1 MTRYARIALVVF
13 ALLLL
18 VATSVAANPGGVAD
32 QHRSPVAA
40 SHQPSASP
48 SEDGK
53 DAGETDEANEPE
65 TDGTAPTQALLD
77 RLVAQLD
84 AAGITATAEELTPL
98 IEKYGVGGA
107 VRLLSWA
114 SASGKDVAE
123 IAAMR
128 DEGLG
133 WGQIAAQLN
142 EADSSLHLT
151 PGIGSIMSAGHG
163 HAGAAHA
170 NGHANAHANAKA
182 GNGKP

>member
-1 MTRYARIALVVF
+1 MTRYVRISLVAV

-18 VATSVAANPGGVAD
+18 VVTSVMANPGGAAD

-48 SEDGK
+48 SEEGK
-53 DAGETDEANEPE
+53 DADPHDETNEAE
-65 TDGTAPTQALLD
+65 TDGAAPSEALPD
-77 RLVAQLD
+77 RLVAQLQ
-84 AAGITATAEELTPL
+84 AAGITATAGELTPL
-98 IEKYGVGGA
+98 IEKYGVGGG

-114 SASGKDVAE
+114 AATGKDTSE

-128 DEGLG
+128 DQGLG

-151 PGIGSIMSAGHG
+151 PGIGSIMRAGHG
-163 HAGAAHA
+163 QAGAAH
-170 NGHANAHANAKA
+170 GKAHASGHPA
-182 GNGKP
+182 GGDTGTP

>member
-48 SEDGK
+48 SDGK
-53 DAGETDEANEPE
+53 DSDEADEAE

-84 AAGITATAEELTPL
+84 AAGITATAEELTTL

-114 SASGKDVAE
+114 AASGKDVSE

-142 EADSSLHLT
+142 EADTSLHLT

-163 HAGAAHA
+163 QAGAAHG
-170 NGHANAHANAKA
+170 NGHGNGHANAKA
-182 GNGKP
+182 GDGKP